1 MTREMDPTEPSPV
14 DAALAHLGRLTAA
27 GTPPERVIQTVGEI
41 VAGWAGEPD
50 MDAETARARTERL
63 WDSLSKDAADL
74 EEQISDT
81 AGPDVQALAGAKRM
95 LAALQA
101 AVAALAAAHERL

>member
-1 MTREMDPTEPSPV
+1 MDHTEPSPT
-14 DAALAHLGRLTAA
+14 DAALDRLGKLAAA
-27 GTPPERVIQTVGEI
+27 GAPPGRVSEAVGEI
-41 VAGWAGEPD
+41 VAGWATEPD
-50 MDAETARARTERL
+50 VDAGVARARVERL

-74 EEQISDT
+74 QEQIGDASGADT
-81 AGPDVQALAGAKRM
+81 RALAGAKRM